1 MLQKLQ
7 ISKKLLRQLDYGMLF
22 ICVLIVVF
30 GIMNILSTT
39 RINLST
45 PDIWNT
51 TAIKKQILWLVISLI
66 VTYVILLFDYS
77 FFMHYAPVF
86 YWLGVFLLILNWIKP
101 TNVNGADSWLSLGP
115 ISFQPSE
122 FAKIGLI
129 LMLSKKIEDMEGKIN
144 NLKNLSILAIYALI
158 PVAIIVRQPD
168 MGMTMVCFFIV
179 LCIMFVAGLD
189 WRIIL
194 GGLWVLALAIVLV
207 WNSGMIKPYQK
218 DRIASFVNP
227 EADQLGAGLQL
238 NQSLIAIG
246 SGGPLGK
253 GFLKGNRASGGF
265 VPEANTDFIFA
276 SVGEEWGFVGS
287 LGLMT
292 LYGLLIYK
300 FIKIARS
307 SKDIFGTM
315 VTSGMIGLYLFS
327 ILQNMGMA
335 VGIMPIT
342 GITLPLMSYGGTSL
356 LSSFIGIALVLSI
369 GMRRKKIN
377 F

>member
-7 ISKKLLRQLDYGMLF
+7 ISRKLLRQLDYGMLF

-158 PVAIIVRQPD
+158 PVALIVRQPD

-194 GGLWVLALAIVLV
+194 GGLGVLALAIVLV

-287 LGLMT
+287 LGLIT

>member
-158 PVAIIVRQPD
+158 PVALIVRQPD

-194 GGLWVLALAIVLV
+194 GGLGVLALAIVLV